1 MVNSK
6 VIVKVKGLQIV
17 EETGDSVETVT
28 PGKYYTRNNKHYVT
42 YEDIDDETGVKTKN
56 IIKFNDSFAEV
67 KRSGFMSGKMIFE
80 KGKNNQALH
89 STSYGDLLMEVLTKD
104 INVVEEKDKINLKIA
119 YELYANN
126 SKISDSEIEIDLSRV

>member
-80 KGKNNQALH
+80 KYNKETLEQSRRKNPANVL
-89 STSYGDLLMEVLTKD
+89 YLNLLFEYHLIVLF
-104 INVVEEKDKINLKIA
+104 
-119 YELYANN
+119 
-126 SKISDSEIEIDLSRV
+126 